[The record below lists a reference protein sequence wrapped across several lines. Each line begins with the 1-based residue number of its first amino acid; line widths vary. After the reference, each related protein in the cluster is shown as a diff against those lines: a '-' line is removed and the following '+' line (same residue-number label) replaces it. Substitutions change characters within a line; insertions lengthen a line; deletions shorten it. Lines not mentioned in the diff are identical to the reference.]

1 MYYHRDIPNA
11 NRTPLQGTVGNI
23 LLKITVFA
31 LFFGLSCSIG
41 WAGYKRINT
50 PNPTDQMA
58 VAIYQLDNGLTIY
71 LTENHQTP
79 RFYAEISVR
88 AGSKHDPSDST
99 GIAHYLEHMLFKG
112 TQKLGTLDYE
122 KEKVHLDRITELYE
136 QHFHKTD
143 SEKRAEIYAQINH
156 ESQLAAQYGIPN
168 ELDKLYKGM
177 GEHAL
182 NAHTSVE
189 ETVYRIDLPANR
201 LEQWAVI
208 ESERFFKP
216 VFRLF
221 QTELETVYEEKN
233 RSMDSKSRVISEA
246 VSQLL
251 YKKHPYGQQ
260 TTLGSIEHL
269 KNPSLKKMYEFY
281 NTYYVPNNMAIHIS
295 GDINIEGTIELINTH
310 FSKWQPKELPELQT
324 WEEALLQGAE
334 RVTVKYQGEEYVLLA
349 FRTEGRNH
357 EDSEA
362 LMLLDMILD
371 NATAGLINL
380 NLNQQ
385 QKVRRAGSY
394 PYLNNDYGTQY
405 LWGIPKEGQ
414 TLEEVEQLLL
424 EQLELIKRG
433 EFEDWLAPAIVTDFK
448 KSEKSGLESNFARAA
463 VMRESF
469 LAFQDWDRTVGEIAR
484 MEQVSKAKIVK
495 IANRYFGENYVAG
508 YRIDEQHDVPSI
520 EKPKIDKIDIDTTRS
535 SDFIKQVM
543 NMSVDGI
550 EPVFVQ
556 HDDYTIT
563 DAYNGLKLYYS
574 KNPINDLF
582 SFTILVEVGDLH
594 DNKLG
599 IASQLLDKSGTS
611 TYNAEDLKKEWY
623 KLGSD
628 FGMNVRSNATSFTIS
643 GLDENFEASLVL
655 MMDVLTNPTAD
666 AETLAELANII
677 LVNREDAKKNFGTI
691 HRAVY
696 QYNRYDRDSSYLK
709 LLPTE
714 AVKAL
719 TVDELHGRI
728 KALLGYKHT
737 LSYTG
742 SLPLDELLTTLKA
755 HHPVAMELKPT
766 PPYHYLTAREAE
778 ETELYFF
785 HKEIAQAQIRI
796 EFGGEVY
803 NEMNNP
809 ASQLYNAYFA
819 EGMSGIVFQELREA
833 RALAYAA
840 GARYAY
846 GNRKGDQNLM
856 LGAISCQQDKTS
868 EAVEAFVDLIDNL
881 PESPERFTEAR
892 ESILNRYRTA
902 KIGFR
907 GVIGAVRS
915 WEDLGVEV
923 DPRQWRYEQ
932 IQNAEIGTLL
942 QFHKEQVQNRPKLIS
957 IVGDRTKINM
967 ERLAKTG
974 KVIEVGLE
982 DIFVD

>member
-1 MYYHRDIPNA
+1 MYYHRS
-11 NRTPLQGTVGNI
+11 I
-23 LLKITVFA
+23 LLQITV
-31 LFFGLSCSIG
+31 LVLLFGLTCSIG

-50 PNPTDQMA
+50 PNPADLMA
-58 VAIYQLDNGLTIY
+58 VEIYQLNNGLTVY

-112 TQKLGTLDYE
+112 TEQMGTLDYE

-136 QHFHKTD
+136 QHYHETD
-143 SEKRAEIYAQINH
+143 PEKRAELYAEINR

-201 LEQWAVI
+201 LKQWAVI
-208 ESERFFKP
+208 ESERFLKP

-233 RSMDSKSRVISEA
+233 RSMDSKSRIISEA
-246 VSQLL
+246 VSQQL
-251 YKKHPYGQQ
+251 YKNHPYGQQ
-260 TTLGSIEHL
+260 TTLGSVEHL

-295 GDINIEGTIELINTH
+295 GDINIAQTIQLIDTH
-310 FSKWQPKELPELQT
+310 FSKWQSKELPELQT
-324 WEEALLQGAE
+324 WEEAPLQGVE

-357 EDSEA
+357 KDVEA
-362 LMLLDMILD
+362 LILLDMILD

-394 PYLNNDYGTQY
+394 PYLNNDYGAQY

-433 EFEDWLAPAIVTDFK
+433 EFEDWLVPAIVTDFK

-469 LAFQDWDRTVGEIAR
+469 LAFQDWARTVGEIAR
-484 MEQVSKAKIVK
+484 MEQVSKEKIIE
-495 IANRYFGENYVAG
+495 IANRYFGGNYIAG

-520 EKPKIDKIDIDTTRS
+520 EKPKIDKIDIDTTRG

-543 NMSVDGI
+543 SMPVNEI
-550 EPVFVQ
+550 APVFVKP
-556 HDDYTIT
+556 DDYTIS
-563 DAYNGLKLYYS
+563 DAHNGIKLYYS

-582 SFTILVEVGDLH
+582 SFTISVEVGSHH

-599 IASQLLDKSGTS
+599 MASQLLDKSGTS
-611 TYNAEDLKKEWY
+611 TYNAEALKKEWY

-628 FGMNVRSNATSFTIS
+628 FGMSVGSNTTNFIIS
-643 GLDENFEASLVL
+643 GLDENFEASLAL
-655 MMDVLTNPTAD
+655 MMDLLNNPIAD
-666 AETLAELANII
+666 EETLAELVNII
-677 LVNREDAKKNFGTI
+677 LKNREDAKKNFRTI
-691 HRAVY
+691 HHAVY
-696 QYNRYDRDSSYLK
+696 QYNRYGSDSSYLK

-714 AVKAL
+714 DVKAL
-719 TVDELHGRI
+719 TVDELHTRI
-728 KALLGYKHT
+728 KGLLGYKHT

-742 SLPLDELLTTLKA
+742 SLPLEQLLATLKT
-755 HHPVAMELKPT
+755 HHPIPMELKPT
-766 PPYHYLTAREAE
+766 PPYHFFKARGVA

-785 HKEIAQAQIRI
+785 HKEIAQAQIRL
-796 EFGGEVY
+796 EFGGEIY

-833 RALAYAA
+833 RALAYQA

-856 LGAISCQQDKTS
+856 LGVIMCQPDKTS

-881 PESPERFTEAR
+881 PESPERFQEAR

-915 WEDLGVEV
+915 WEDLGVEI
-923 DPRQWRYEQ
+923 DPRPWRYGQ
-932 IQNAEIGTLL
+932 IQKAEIGTLL

-957 IVGDRTKINM
+957 IVGDRTKIDIA
-967 ERLAKTG
+967 RLAKTG